1 MNHSVMMSCID
12 MGPSEEDKNFTK
24 LQMAQRQQ
32 AWCVMLGIDY
42 DSEEFKTFKNMYFEV
57 LANNLAKEDSKN
69 KDLS

>member
-1 MNHSVMMSCID
+1 
-12 MGPSEEDKNFTK
+12 
-24 LQMAQRQQ
+24 
-32 AWCVMLGIDY
+32 MLGIDY